1 MPCRVVLCVD
11 PCSALQKPPRG
22 LDIRDDCA
30 MEAPVSHDIQSV
42 RAVNACGVK
51 GLHTVMYALVEHLG
65 QRFTAQSIIP
75 GILQVCAV
83 GCASG

>member
-1 MPCRVVLCVD
+1 LLG
-11 PCSALQKPPRG
+11 ALQKPPRG

-83 GCASG
+83 GGASG